1 MKKRRL
7 MRMSTEVRVF
17 TKVEPTADGK
27 NKLSK
32 VIRFGN
38 GNSIEIPIN
47 RDGTVCWF
55 DDSKLIRK

>member
-1 MKKRRL
+1 
-7 MRMSTEVRVF
+7 MSTEVRVF

-32 VIRFGN
+32 VIHFGN